1 MAIVN
6 AFIQLADPAYQN
18 LPMRD
23 RLKDIVEG
31 LFRVFDTNGN
41 GIIESFELNEIIS
54 DVISGIAGIIATV
67 IDYSEPHLLKV
78 GEPQSHSGLV
88 RSIT

>member
-6 AFIQLADPAYQN
+6 AFIKLADPAYQN

-31 LFRVFDTNGN
+31 LFRVFDANGN
-41 GIIESFELNEIIS
+41 GIIESFELNEILS
-54 DVISGIAGIIATV
+54 DVISGIAGIVTTV
-67 IDYSEPHLLKV
+67 IDYLEPHFLKV
-78 GEPQSHSGLV
+78 N
-88 RSIT
+88 